1 MKLMNR
7 IYGLLALLMMGSAS
21 LQANSSDPFG
31 DFNPYQ
37 YQANMTITARVVQNN
52 LAVTTAVVAVFC
64 EDELRGKASV
74 GNDANNPDNVYLTVF
89 GKSGVSNQSLYFKV
103 YSDGHVFT
111 FNPDQAINWKSDAI
125 LGTTSDPYIIDITPV
140 SLEDNADNS
149 ATLTTYDG
157 KTCDVMLT
165 GRTLYKDGKWNT
177 LCLPFAV
184 DLSAEDCSLAGAEAR
199 PLTSASITETTLNL
213 TFGSSVTS
221 LAAGTPYIIKWPSS
235 TNITNPVFTG
245 VTIDNTDRSYDNGET
260 GDKQVRFMGTYGSTT
275 FSDTD
280 NSILLLGGANTLRYP
295 TTNATIGA
303 CRAYFKLGNG
313 TALAR
318 QLTTFNINFSD
329 GNSTGILQ
337 IDNGRRAMDNES
349 DTCFML
355 DGRRLNGLP
364 AQRGM
369 YVRNGKK
376 VVIK

>member
-21 LQANSSDPFG
+21 LQANGNDPFG
-31 DFNPYQ
+31 DFDPYQ
-37 YQANMTITARVVQNN
+37 YQGNMQITAKVVQNSQV
-52 LAVTTAVVAVFC
+52 VTTAVVAVFC

-74 GNDANNPDNVYLTVF
+74 GNDANNPDIVYLTIY
-89 GKSGVSNQSLYFKV
+89 GNGGNNQSLYFKV

-111 FNPDQAINWKSDAI
+111 FNPDPAINWNGNAI
-125 LGTTSDPYIIDITPV
+125 QGSTSDPYIIDITPV

-149 ATLTTYDG
+149 TTLTTYNG

-184 DLSAEDCSLAGAEAR
+184 DLSAEGCTLAGAEAR

-245 VTIDNTDRSYDNGET
+245 VTIDKTDHSYDNGET
-260 GDKQVRFMGTYGSTT
+260 GDKQVRYMGTYGSTT

-280 NSILLLGGANTLRYP
+280 NSILLLGGANTLHYP